1 MMSNAEIAIIGGGA
15 AGCAAAYWLSLAGAR
30 CVLIEREGVAA
41 FASGY
46 SAGGL
51 NPLEGDNIPGALAPL
66 ATRSFNL
73 HKEIWGDLAERSGLD
88 FEPKVTSSIRVALD
102 EGGIA
107 DLRASHAVFSAAGDG
122 FSAEWL
128 DAAQLRELEP
138 RITRDAIRALDARGN
153 AILSSL
159 RYTRALAESART
171 LGCRIVSAEVVG
183 VAVDG
188 DKIVGVNTRDET
200 IPCAAAVFATGPWAA
215 DVENWLG
222 VPVPI
227 EPWKGEIVRTLAP
240 SGPLSADFHGADIDL
255 NHREGGQVW
264 VGATEERRGFDLSP
278 SQSGR
283 DSLIA
288 AARLMPEMARAE
300 IVRHTVCLRPLSA
313 DGLPIIGE
321 APGWRNA
328 YLATGAGKKG
338 ILLSPAIGK
347 AIADLIT
354 DGHTDLPTAGFGPE
368 RFASHHPAAAP
379 AK

>member
-1 MMSNAEIAIIGGGA
+1 MSAEVAIIGGGA
-15 AGCAAAYWLSLAGAR
+15 AGCAAAYWLSLAGAP
-30 CVLIEREGVAA
+30 CVLIEREGIAA
-41 FASGY
+41 YASGY

-66 ATRSFNL
+66 AMRSFDL
-73 HKEIWGDLAERSGLD
+73 HKAIWDDIAERSGLD
-88 FEPKVTSSIRVALD
+88 FEPEITSSVRVALA
-102 EGGIA
+102 EGGIDA
-107 DLRASHAVFSAAGDG
+107 LRASHAVFSAAGDG

-138 RITRDAIRALDARGN
+138 RITHDAIRALDARGN

-171 LGCRIVSAEVVG
+171 LGCRVVSDEAVG
-183 VAVDG
+183 VAFAQDR
-188 DKIVGVNTRDET
+188 IAGVKTRAGGT
-200 IPCAAAVFATGPWAA
+200 IPCGAVVFATGPWAA
-215 DVENWLG
+215 DVEKWLG

-313 DGLPIIGE
+313 DGLPIIGK

-347 AIADLIT
+347 IIADLIT
-354 DGHTDLPTAGFGPE
+354 DGHTDMPTAGFGPE
-368 RFASHHPAAAP
+368 RFSSSPAAAP
-379 AK
+379 

>member
-1 MMSNAEIAIIGGGA
+1 MSAEVAIIGGGA
-15 AGCAAAYWLSLAGAR
+15 AGCAVAYWLSRAGAR
-30 CVLIEREGVAA
+30 CVLIEREGIAA

-66 ATRSFNL
+66 AMRSFEL

-88 FEPKVTSSIRVALD
+88 FEPQITSSVRVALD
-102 EGGIA
+102 EGDMDA
-107 DLRASHAVFSAAGDG
+107 LRASHAVFSAAGDG

-138 RITRDAIRALDARGN
+138 RITPDAIRALDARGN

-159 RYTRALAESART
+159 RYTRALAESARS
-171 LGCRIVSAEVVG
+171 LGCRVVSDEVGGIAFSEDKVVG
-183 VAVDG
+183 VKTLDNG
-188 DKIVGVNTRDET
+188 T
-200 IPCAAAVFATGPWAA
+200 IPCGAVVFATGPWAA
-215 DVENWLG
+215 DVEKWLG

-240 SGPLSADFHGADIDL
+240 SGPLSSDFHGADIDL

-264 VGATEERRGFDLSP
+264 VGATEERRGFDLTP

-313 DGLPIIGE
+313 DGLPIIGK

-354 DGHTDLPTAGFGPE
+354 DGHTDMPAAGFGPE
-368 RFASHHPAAAP
+368 RFSE
-379 AK
+379 